1 VEFKYTKHQT
11 ARGSRP
17 DDESFDKVFLIKN
30 VTELRAT
37 YQVRMLAYMATKK
50 GKKLVIQLPK
60 GAKLHGSL
68 KELRKN
74 VPNVIKVE
82 RV

>member
-1 VEFKYTKHQT
+1 MEFKYTKHQT
-11 ARGSRP
+11 VRGTRP

-37 YQVRMLAYMATKK
+37 YQVRMLTYMASKK

-60 GAKLHGSL
+60 GAKLHSSL
-68 KELRKN
+68 KELKKSAS
-74 VPNVIKVE
+74 NVIKVE